1 MIKLKKTI
9 KRSILNLFG
18 IPFEI
23 LNISRIELLEFLR
36 DNYFFMKSNNSNLI
50 INFIVLTKAELR
62 VFTPLLHS
70 IIDQNEI
77 RVNILFFEKFSFE
90 KRLKHKIENS
100 DLVYVNNG
108 HQAILK
114 SIKNKN
120 YLNVI
125 CLDHV
130 FYFKHHKKGIDIINF
145 LNKNKAKTVS
155 VQHGG
160 NQDDNIIG
168 QISSSSI
175 YQIVFGKLIYTKMI
189 EGGRKVENTFLT
201 GNPLHDK
208 LYNSYKINLRLD
220 DRKVISLITCLHTE
234 YDDRANPLE
243 CYLTYLRSIYNSID
257 YSKYVLYV
265 KMHPNDLELP
275 NIYETVREE
284 LQISNRDV
292 IVLKSED
299 HKISVYDLVSDT
311 DLVISR
317 SSSIIE
323 ESLMLSKKVLVYDLF
338 EDGPSKHYDFLLKYY
353 SYMKIIGLSIDL
365 NMPINDLI
373 NYNVSSKDNIKEL
386 ILNTT
391 YKFDGNSSNRIIE
404 VFKHLAKV

>member
-1 MIKLKKTI
+1 LIKLKKTI

-23 LNISRIELLEFLR
+23 LSISRKELFEFLL
-36 DNYFFMKSNNSNLI
+36 YTFVFVKSNNSNLI
-50 INFIVLTKAELR
+50 VNFIVTSKAEVR
-62 VFTPLLHS
+62 VFTPILHA

-77 RVNILFFEKFSFE
+77 RANILFFEKFSFE
-90 KRLKHKIENS
+90 KRLNDKIENS

-108 HQAILK
+108 HYAIFK

-130 FYFKHHKKGIDIINF
+130 FCFKHHKKGIDIINF
-145 LNKNKAKTVS
+145 LNKNKAKTVA

-160 NQDDNIIG
+160 NQEDNIIG
-168 QISSSSI
+168 QITSSSI

-189 EGGRKVENTFLT
+189 EGGRIVENTFLT

-208 LYNSYKINLRLD
+208 LYNSDKINFRSD

-257 YSKYVLYV
+257 YIKYVLYI

-299 HKISVYDLVSDT
+299 QKMSVYDLVSDT

-338 EDGPSKHYDFLLKYY
+338 QDGPSKHYDFLLKYD
-353 SYMKIIGLSIDL
+353 SYTKIIGLSVDL
-365 NMPINDLI
+365 NKPINYLI
-373 NYNVSSKDNIKEL
+373 NYNVSTKDNVNEL
-386 ILNTT
+386 RLNTT

-404 VFKHLAKV
+404 VFKRLAKV